1 MVFSIERPTP
11 PAKKMPLPML
21 SSMLNSEIMLTI
33 IIIVKN
39 TLYKKLFKTL
49 QIHVIPDEEKFKKL
63 EKDSK

>member
-1 MVFSIERPTP
+1 
-11 PAKKMPLPML
+11 
-21 SSMLNSEIMLTI
+21 MLTI